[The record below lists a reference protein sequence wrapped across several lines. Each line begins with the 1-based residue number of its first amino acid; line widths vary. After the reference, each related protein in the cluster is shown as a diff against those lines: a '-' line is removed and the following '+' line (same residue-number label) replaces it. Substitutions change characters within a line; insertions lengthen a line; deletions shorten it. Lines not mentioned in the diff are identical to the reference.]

1 MHHKKGSF
9 VPGIVLIAIGLY
21 FLLRQFIE
29 SFSVWE
35 QIYPICIL
43 LISGFLLW
51 DYWRKKNPKILFWGI
66 FFLCIGA
73 FFVLRNYNFIPYLY
87 LDEYW
92 PVFLIALGFSFII
105 RFIAEPQDWGVL
117 IPGTILLFIG
127 LKNMADAF
135 HEVFWDWDWE
145 FYLDDLWP
153 VILIVIGLGIIIS
166 GLHALR
172 LKDKDEEKQELRDK
186 NQEKNA

>member
-1 MHHKKGSF
+1 MHQKRGSF

-35 QIYPICIL
+35 LIYPALIL
-43 LISGFLLW
+43 LVSGFLLW
-51 DYWRKKNPKILFWGI
+51 DYWKRKNPKILFWGI
-66 FFLCIGA
+66 FFLCTGV
-73 FFVLRNYNFIPYLY
+73 FFMLRNYSFIPYLY

-92 PVFLIALGFSFII
+92 PVFLVSLGFAFII

-127 LKNMADAF
+127 LKSLMDAF
-135 HEVFWDWDWE
+135 HEVFWDWE

-153 VILIVIGLGIIIS
+153 VVLIVIGAGIIIS
-166 GLHALR
+166 GLHAVR
-172 LKDKDEEKQELRDK
+172 VKDKNEESKNK